1 MALPRPR
8 FGRSSRAEAEPT
20 YEHPW
25 LDRREAVSNVLR
37 RLELDITMRLDGLLQ
52 GDYRGLV
59 PGHGSEPGETRRYEP
74 GDDVRRIDWN
84 VTARMLEPYIRQTIA
99 DRELETAVAI
109 DLTPSLDFGTADS
122 EKRDLVAA
130 ATAAI
135 GFLTLRIGNR
145 FGAELI
151 RPNGIESI
159 PAKQGRDHVLHIVEQ
174 VLTAPR
180 GDHSEVTL
188 ADGIARLR
196 GPHRRTGLRAVIS
209 DFIDESDWESE
220 IKRVGIRNQVM
231 AVEIVDPREMEL
243 PNVGSLA
250 VVDPETGQRREIHTG
265 SRRVRERFAEAAL
278 EQREEIAQ
286 TMRSTRTRHLQLSTD
301 RDWLHDV
308 VRFVATSGAQ
318 VR

>member
-1 MALPRPR
+1 MALSRPR
-8 FGRSSRAEAEPT
+8 FGRSRADDEPT

-84 VTARMLEPYIRQTIA
+84 VTARMLEPYIRQSIA

-145 FGAELI
+145 FGAEMI
-151 RPNGIESI
+151 RPDGIESI

-180 GDHSEVTL
+180 GEMSDVTL

-196 GPHRRTGLRAVIS
+196 GPHRRKGLRAVIS
-209 DFIDESDWESE
+209 DFIDESDWETE
-220 IKRVGIRNQVM
+220 IKRVGIRNQLM

-265 SRRVRERFAEAAL
+265 SRRVRERFAEAAK

-286 TMRSTRTRHLQLSTD
+286 TFRSTQTRHLQLSTD
-301 RDWLHDV
+301 RDWLYDV

-318 VR
+318 HR

>member
-1 MALPRPR
+1 M
-8 FGRSSRAEAEPT
+8 FGRTSKPPEPT
-20 YEHPW
+20 PHPW
-25 LDRREAVSNVLR
+25 VDRRDVSSNVLR

-84 VTARMLEPYIRQTIA
+84 VSARMQETYVRQTIA

-122 EKRDLVAA
+122 EKRDLVVA

-151 RPNGIESI
+151 RPDGVESI
-159 PAKQGRDHVLHIVEQ
+159 PAKQGRDHVLYIVEQ
-174 VLTAPR
+174 VLNAPR
-180 GDHSEVTL
+180 GDHADVSL
-188 ADGIARLR
+188 ADGIQRLR
-196 GPHRRTGLRAVIS
+196 GPHRRKGLRAVIS
-209 DFIDESDWESE
+209 DFIDDSDWANEL
-220 IKRVGIRNQVM
+220 RLVGVRDQLI
-231 AVEIVDPREMEL
+231 AIEIVDPREMEL

-250 VVDPETGQRREIHTG
+250 VIDPETGQRREIHTG
-265 SRRVRERFAEAAL
+265 SKKVRERYAEAAL
-278 EQREEIAQ
+278 EQRAEIAQ
-286 TMRSTRTRHLQLSTD
+286 TFRDSRTRHLQLSTD
-301 RDWLHDV
+301 RDWLFDV
-308 VRFVATSGAQ
+308 VRFVATQQGMAQQGSGS
-318 VR
+318 